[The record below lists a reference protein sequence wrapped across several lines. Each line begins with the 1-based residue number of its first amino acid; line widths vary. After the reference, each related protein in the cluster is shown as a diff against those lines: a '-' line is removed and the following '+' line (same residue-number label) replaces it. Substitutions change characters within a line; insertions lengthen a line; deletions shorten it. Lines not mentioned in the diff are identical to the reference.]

1 MYNVIMKR
9 KDVEQKLRKLGW
21 WSGRHGGSH
30 DIWTNG
36 MMTTQVPRHKE
47 INELTAKSILK
58 KARIN
63 PPVEDE

>member
-1 MYNVIMKR
+1 MYSVIMKR

-21 WSGRHGGSH
+21 WSDRHGGSH

-63 PPVEDE
+63 PPMEDE